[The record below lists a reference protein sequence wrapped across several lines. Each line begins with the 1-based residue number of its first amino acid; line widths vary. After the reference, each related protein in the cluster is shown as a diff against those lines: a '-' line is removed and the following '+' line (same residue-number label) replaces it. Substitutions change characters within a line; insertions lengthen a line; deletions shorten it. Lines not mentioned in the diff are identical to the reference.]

1 MSDERGKSNNARTTD
16 QWAQVIRAQLSHLD
30 PQSQAADRP
39 TASALHP
46 PLSYG
51 RHRGPARSSSHTA
64 AVSIVL
70 DPWNRSWRIPLLLR
84 PSQMRHHPGQI
95 ALPGGRLHSGESF
108 EQAGE
113 RELREELGLEQ
124 SELEFLGPLADRYVY
139 ASDHLVR
146 PLVFLSHQP
155 LHYSPH
161 CDEVAALLFFQQ
173 AQWLSDSCR
182 QSRSLEDRPWTGAI
196 PGICIEGFFIW
207 GATAM
212 ILEDWVAIYTQ
223 SEAQLDRLPVE

>member
-1 MSDERGKSNNARTTD
+1 MSHERGPATSARTTD
-16 QWAQVIRAQLSHLD
+16 QWAQVIRTQLVQTDQRSHVTKQ
-30 PQSQAADRP
+30 PS
-39 TASALHP
+39 ASALHP

-51 RHRGPARSSSHTA
+51 RHRGPARSSSHEA
-64 AVSIVL
+64 AVAIVL
-70 DPWNRSWRIPLLLR
+70 DPWHGSWRIPLLLR
-84 PSQMRHHPGQI
+84 PSRMRHHPGQI
-95 ALPGGRLHSGESF
+95 ALPGGRLQSGESF

-113 RELREELGLEQ
+113 RELREELGLDQ
-124 SELEFLGPLADRYVY
+124 AVLEFLGPLSDRYVY

-146 PLVFLSHQP
+146 PLVFISHQP

-182 QSRSLEDRPWTGAI
+182 QSRLLEDRPWTGAI
-196 PGICIEGFFIW
+196 PGINLEGFFIW

-212 ILEDWVAIYTQ
+212 ILEDWVAAYTQ
-223 SEAQLDRLPVE
+223 SEALLDRLPVE

>member
-1 MSDERGKSNNARTTD
+1 MNQEEEPSTSARSTSQWARVIREQLIQVDRQSKLVGRTT
-16 QWAQVIRAQLSHLD
+16 
-30 PQSQAADRP
+30 AD
-39 TASALHP
+39 ALHP

-51 RHRGPARSSSHTA
+51 RHRGPARSSSHAA
-64 AVSIVL
+64 AVAIVL
-70 DPWNRSWRIPLLLR
+70 DPWHGSWRIPLLLR
-84 PSQMRHHPGQI
+84 PSRMRHHPGQI
-95 ALPGGRLHSGESF
+95 ALPGGRLQTGESF

-113 RELREELGLEQ
+113 RELREELGLKQ
-124 SELEFLGPLADRYVY
+124 DTLEFLGPLSDRYVY

-173 AQWLSDSCR
+173 AQWLSHSCR
-182 QSRSLEDRPWTGAI
+182 QSRILEDRPWTGTI
-196 PGICIEGFFIW
+196 PGISLEGFFIW

-212 ILEDWVAIYTQ
+212 ILEDWVANYAQ
-223 SEAQLDRLPVE
+223 SEVLLDTMPVG